1 MSPLI
6 FAKYHEGNAT
16 FAIGHFALG
25 YLSGKGSSSLLKVKA
40 NLPLLLTVSVLPD
53 IDLIFRFLQHRGPT
67 HSLITFTVLM
77 IPFFLIYRK
86 RAVPYYAALLS
97 HSLIGDYFTG
107 GVELFWPISH
117 SWFGVDIGVTS
128 LTSVTIELILFAI
141 TLVFLV
147 GTRDIKQLL
156 RPGNHNLVLFIAFG
170 AVLGPLFQFG
180 RGYEQFLPSLLV
192 VPSLFY
198 LGLFAYSMFIDLWSK
213 LRSAG
218 PAG

>member
-1 MSPLI
+1 LRSI
-6 FAKYHEGNAT
+6 IEGNAT

-53 IDLIFRFLQHRGPT
+53 IDLIFPFLQHRGPT
-67 HSLITFTVLM
+67 HSIITFTVLM

-86 RAVPYYAALLS
+86 RAAPYYAALFS

-107 GVELFWPISH
+107 GVELFWPLSH

-128 LTSVTIELILFAI
+128 LTSVTIELALFAV
-141 TLVFLV
+141 TLVLLV
-147 GTRDIKQLL
+147 GTRDIKELL

-198 LGLFAYSMFIDLWSK
+198 LGLFAYSMFVDVWSK
-213 LRSAG
+213 LRSAE

>member
-1 MSPLI
+1 
-6 FAKYHEGNAT
+6 
-16 FAIGHFALG
+16 
-25 YLSGKGSSSLLKVKA
+25 
-40 NLPLLLTVSVLPD
+40 
-53 IDLIFRFLQHRGPT
+53 
-67 HSLITFTVLM
+67 M

-86 RAVPYYAALLS
+86 RAAPYYAALFS

-107 GVELFWPISH
+107 GVELFWPLSH

-128 LTSVTIELILFAI
+128 LTSVTIELALFAV
-141 TLVFLV
+141 TLVLLV
-147 GTRDIKQLL
+147 GTRDIKELL

-198 LGLFAYSMFIDLWSK
+198 LGLFAYSMFVDVWSK
-213 LRSAG
+213 LRSAE

>member
-1 MSPLI
+1 
-6 FAKYHEGNAT
+6 
-16 FAIGHFALG
+16 
-25 YLSGKGSSSLLKVKA
+25 
-40 NLPLLLTVSVLPD
+40 
-53 IDLIFRFLQHRGPT
+53 
-67 HSLITFTVLM
+67 M
-77 IPFFLIYRK
+77 IPFFIVYRK
-86 RAVPYYAALLS
+86 RAAPYYAALLS

-107 GVELFWPISH
+107 GVELFWPLSH

-128 LTSVTIELILFAI
+128 MTSVTIELVLFAL

-147 GTRDIKQLL
+147 GTRDIKELL

-192 VPSLFY
+192 LPSLFY

>member
-1 MSPLI
+1 MRSI
-6 FAKYHEGNAT
+6 TEGNTT

-25 YLSGKGSSSLLKVKA
+25 YLSGKGSSKLLKVKA

-77 IPFFLIYRK
+77 VPFFLIYRK

-97 HSLIGDYFTG
+97 HSLIGDFFTG
-107 GVELFWPISH
+107 GVELFWPLSH
-117 SWFGVDIGVTS
+117 SMIGLDIGVRSMTNV
-128 LTSVTIELILFAI
+128 LIELALFAV
-141 TLVFLV
+141 TLVLLF
-147 GTRDIKQLL
+147 GTRDIKEFLH
-156 RPGNHNLVLFIAFG
+156 PGNHNLVLFIAFF
-170 AVLGPLFQFG
+170 AVLGPMLQFG
-180 RGYEQFLPSLLV
+180 RGFEAILPTLLV

-198 LGLFAYSMFIDLWSK
+198 LGLFAYSMLIDLWSK